1 MHGSYA
7 SLTIYKTLSACRIKL
22 LPRERRQLVKM
33 AEAVLGPLVG
43 RLQELAISEA
53 RAMVAVNDDIRSLR
67 DKLMWMQAFLRDAEP
82 RRRANNDELIRVC
95 LQQTRDA
102 VFDSEDAVDQ
112 YFFQIDLS
120 RYPSWSH
127 TVVKVFRDFFTQVR
141 VRRDLS
147 KRIKLIN
154 TRLESIID
162 NKGKYKI
169 SDGSETMSVT
179 TWRPSTAISAT
190 TEKLDDF
197 VIPLV
202 GRGAQLEYL
211 GRALVSEKTK
221 RPMVISVM
229 GKSGV
234 GKTKLVKERYER
246 HSTKRYFDVKAW
258 VTCAPNLNA
267 SNLMKLMLSRLIGG
281 SIKCTSDD
289 DIRTMLHKVL
299 ENKKYLLV
307 IDAEVSNTEWNIML
321 DYLPTRNIKS
331 RVVRIT
337 QATDLEPPPPSFGEE
352 KFELHHFQEH
362 NITVELFLATL
373 LMNEKEKHCGDLV
386 IEAVKTNH
394 AKFIFDVTGGLPLAV
409 VLLSGLL
416 RTKEYPG
423 EWVKVFKHLDGNS
436 NERKRLD
443 NILSMCFDDL
453 PHDLKSCFLYFAGFP
468 ASTLVK
474 ARSLVS
480 MWMAE
485 GFLRPKEGKT
495 MEKVGERYLHEL
507 IHRRLMNL
515 PPLENAAP
523 GDERV
528 TVQTRVHDFLVLEAQ
543 EANFMEIHSGDDVP
557 TLSTTRRLSLQ
568 NHMDKYA
575 ALAEPLPKLRSI
587 MSNFEKESQGGVE
600 TKTDI
605 KTKVGACIPFPHKA
619 QARSNDVMQ
628 KLLQGSKF
636 LRVIFLD
643 GLEIGKKLP
652 SEISNVK
659 HLHYLGITS
668 CSIDEIPSS
677 VGNLTRLQTLDVRGT
692 SVTRLPREFWR
703 IQTLRHVFGSIILP
717 RRVGNLEQLQTLQ
730 EVKPDDDSDV
740 WDTKTFTCMKRLQSL
755 YISNLPEKNA
765 QVALAA
771 IYEVKYLMLLC
782 IQGKVISLDL
792 FTFSN
797 FARLQVMILN
807 GKIEPPLKDSDPLYF
822 RKLSTLTK
830 LTLNKTK
837 VSQYFINKLSVEL
850 PLLASLALLPESY
863 EERCLAFTDGF
874 QSLKE
879 LKLDLDKCVEEI
891 MIVDPACPCLEK
903 LEITNYSKG
912 LDLKVRHNI
921 EKIIKH
927 QDHYLYNKMKNMKVR
942 DVDMVFHEDRSS

>member
-1 MHGSYA
+1 
-7 SLTIYKTLSACRIKL
+7 
-22 LPRERRQLVKM
+22 
-33 AEAVLGPLVG
+33 
-43 RLQELAISEA
+43 
-53 RAMVAVNDDIRSLR
+53 
-67 DKLMWMQAFLRDAEP
+67 
-82 RRRANNDELIRVC
+82 
-95 LQQTRDA
+95 
-102 VFDSEDAVDQ
+102 
-112 YFFQIDLS
+112 
-120 RYPSWSH
+120 
-127 TVVKVFRDFFTQVR
+127 
-141 VRRDLS
+141 
-147 KRIKLIN
+147 
-154 TRLESIID
+154 
-162 NKGKYKI
+162 
-169 SDGSETMSVT
+169 
-179 TWRPSTAISAT
+179 
-190 TEKLDDF
+190 DDF

-202 GRGAQLEYL
+202 GRAAQLKYL
-211 GRALVSEKTK
+211 GHALISEKTK
-221 RPMVISVM
+221 HPMAISVT

-246 HSTKRYFDVKAW
+246 HSTKRYFDIKAW

-267 SNLMKLMLSRLIGG
+267 SNLMKLILPRLIGG
-281 SIKCTSDD
+281 SVKWSTDD
-289 DIRTMLHKVL
+289 DLRTMLQKVL
-299 ENKKYLLV
+299 KNKKYLLV
-307 IDAEVSNTEWNIML
+307 IDAEVSSTEWNIMI
-321 DYLPTRNIKS
+321 DYLPTDNVNS

-337 QATDLEPPPPSFGEE
+337 QAADLESPPPYFEE
-352 KFELHHFQEH
+352 ENIELHHFEEQD
-362 NITVELFLATL
+362 ITVELFLATL
-373 LMNEKEKHCGDLV
+373 FMSDKEKHCGDLV
-386 IEAVKTNH
+386 MEAVKTNH

-423 EWVKVFKHLDGNS
+423 EWWKVFKHLEGNS

-453 PHDLKSCFLYFAGFP
+453 PHGLKSCFLYFVGFP

-474 ARSLVS
+474 ARSLVC

-557 TLSTTRRLSLQ
+557 TLSTARRLSLQ

-575 ALAEPLPKLRSI
+575 DLAEPLPKLRSI
-587 MSNFEKESQGGVE
+587 MSNFEKESQGGAE
-600 TKTDI
+600 TKKDI
-605 KTKVGACIPFPHKA
+605 KTNVGACIPFPRKA
-619 QARSNDVMQ
+619 HAHSNDVMQ

-652 SEISNVK
+652 PEISNVK

-677 VGNLTRLQTLDVRGT
+677 VGNLTHLETLDVRGT
-692 SVTRLPREFWR
+692 SVTRLPREFRR
-703 IQTLRHVFGSIILP
+703 IPTLRHVFGSIILP

-730 EVKPDDDSDV
+730 EVKPDEDGGV
-740 WDTKTFTCMKRLQSL
+740 WDTTTFACMKHLQSL
-755 YISNLPEKNA
+755 YIWNLPDKNA
-765 QVALAA
+765 QAVLAA
-771 IYEVKYLMLLC
+771 IYEVKYLVLLS
-782 IQGKVISLDL
+782 IEGKVISLEL

-797 FARLQVMILN
+797 FTRLQVMILK
-807 GKIEPPLKDSDPLYF
+807 GKIEPPLNDSNPLYF
-822 RKLSTLTK
+822 RKFSTLTK
-830 LTLNKTK
+830 LSLNKTK

-863 EERCLAFTDGF
+863 EERCLAFKDGF

-879 LKLDLDKCVEEI
+879 LKLDLDMCVEEI
-891 MIVDPACPCLEK
+891 VIEDPACPCLEK

-912 LDLKVRHNI
+912 LHLKVRHNI

-927 QDHYLYNKMKNMKVR
+927 QDYYLYKKMKI
-942 DVDMVFHEDRSS
+942 